1 MAKHK
6 VYISEVKFEESSYVR
21 EGLIGGWPVLFIT
34 KLG

>member
-21 EGLIGGWPVLFIT
+21 GADRWMASTLY
-34 KLG
+34 KS